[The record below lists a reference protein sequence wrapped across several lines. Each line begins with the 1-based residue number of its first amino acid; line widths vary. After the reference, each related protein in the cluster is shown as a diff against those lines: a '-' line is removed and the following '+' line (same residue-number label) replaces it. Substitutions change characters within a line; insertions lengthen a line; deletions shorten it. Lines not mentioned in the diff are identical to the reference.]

1 MVARRCDSPLNL
13 PLCDWSEIDL
23 KLAGCLLLI
32 SGWLIALVALVML
45 PDFALR
51 AAFVI
56 SGLAVEIIG
65 LGLIARGQVTEQRQ
79 EQALKQSISGTG
91 FGGYR

>member
-1 MVARRCDSPLNL
+1 M
-13 PLCDWSEIDL
+13 

-32 SGWLIALVALVML
+32 SGWLIVLAALVML
-45 PDFALR
+45 PDFGMR
-51 AAFVI
+51 VAFVI

-65 LGLIARGQVTEQRQ
+65 LGLIARGQVTEQKE
-79 EQALKQSISGTG
+79 EQALKQSVSGLGSGTG

>member
-1 MVARRCDSPLNL
+1 M
-13 PLCDWSEIDL
+13 

-32 SGWLIALVALVML
+32 SGWLIVLAALVML
-45 PDFALR
+45 PEFAMR

-56 SGLAVEIIG
+56 AGIAVEIIG
-65 LGLIARGQVTEQRQ
+65 LGLIARGQVNEQRQ
-79 EQALKQSISGTG
+79 EQALKQSVSGMGGTG